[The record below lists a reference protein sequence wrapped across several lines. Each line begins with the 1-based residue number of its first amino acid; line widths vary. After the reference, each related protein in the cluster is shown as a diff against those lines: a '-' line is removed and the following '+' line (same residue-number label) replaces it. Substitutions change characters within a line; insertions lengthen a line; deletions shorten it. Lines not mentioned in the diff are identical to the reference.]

1 MRSGAEPGPREDPAD
16 EDALGNPLAGFLAPS
31 SSLGRFAATM
41 VREDD
46 LPRRVVRRFVVVVVV
61 VAGAVRESVNI
72 LLKCEESNSEVK
84 VGALALDVRHLH
96 AARGSTHARFPY
108 EPARDRLRKPCRLCV
123 RRPRLPR
130 WGCVDVRVVWKGAFP
145 KVHLRNR

>member
-61 VAGAVRESVNI
+61 AGAVRESVNI

-84 VGALALDVRHLH
+84 KWV
-96 AARGSTHARFPY
+96 P
-108 EPARDRLRKPCRLCV
+108 
-123 RRPRLPR
+123 
-130 WGCVDVRVVWKGAFP
+130 
-145 KVHLRNR
+145 